1 MIGLGKRKAPDKRR
15 VKIPGWPVWQ
25 ARFTANIRAYAA
37 AVKSEDQDAAQK
49 LWDANLKLRDAAARA
64 GFFLV
69 MADRMAAL
77 PAFPHPDTIDAWRE
91 KSLLALAGG
100 IPGGYIDPTTES

>member
-1 MIGLGKRKAPDKRR
+1 MIVRGKEKAPDTRR
-15 VKIPGWPVWQ
+15 MKIAGWPVWQ
-25 ARFTANIRAYAA
+25 ARFAANIRAYAA
-37 AVKSEDQDAAQK
+37 AVKTEDHDVAQK
-49 LWDANLKLRDAAARA
+49 LWDANLNLRDEAARA

-77 PAFPHPDTIDAWRE
+77 PAFPHPETIDAWRD

-100 IPGGYIDPTTES
+100 IPGGFIDPTKGG